1 MESEEG
7 IVGASDLYSVY
18 QMGFEKSSDLQLEV
32 HSSATLRELRGYGT
46 LNRNG
51 PHRLIDLNA

>member
-18 QMGFEKSSDLQLEV
+18 QMGFEKSSDLQWRYTGHFAGAERV
-32 HSSATLRELRGYGT
+32 WYFE
-46 LNRNG
+46 
-51 PHRLIDLNA
+51 